1 MLTRIQDLN
10 DALIYVR
17 VVETG
22 SFTAAGSLLNLPRS
36 SVSRKVSRLEEQL
49 GVRLLHRTTR
59 SLSMTPA
66 GQTFFDRASRAFNEL
81 DDVGTQVAG
90 LAAVP
95 RGRLRVTA
103 PVSFLETARGVFPA
117 FLAAYPEIRMEVDLT
132 DRFVDIVEEGFD
144 LAIRGGKPPD
154 PSLDGCQIY
163 DSRYELLASTDYLRS
178 HGYPSSVSEL
188 RDHQCLILG
197 LTSPA
202 VWRFETSRGPVEV
215 TVNGRLAST
224 NVMALLEATR
234 AGMGISRLPTGAG
247 RFDMIGLERIL
258 PELRTPGGG
267 LWAVYPS
274 SRHLSPAVR
283 AFIEFVEDQLAQEVA
298 NQ

>member
-22 SFTAAGSLLNLPRS
+22 SFTAAGNLLHLPRS

-66 GQTFFDRASRAFNEL
+66 GQTFFDRASRALAEL
-81 DDVGTQVAG
+81 EDVGAQVAG

-95 RGRLRVTA
+95 KGRLRVTA
-103 PVSFLETARGVFPA
+103 PVSFLETGPGVFPG
-117 FLAAYPEIRMEVDLT
+117 FLQAYPEIRLEVDLT

-154 PSLDGCQIY
+154 PSLEGHQVL
-163 DSRYELLASTDYLRS
+163 DSRYQLLASKEYLEA
-178 HGYPSSVSEL
+178 HGRPSSASDL
-188 RDHQCLILG
+188 REHQCLILG
-197 LTSPA
+197 LSSPS
-202 VWRFETSRGPVEV
+202 VWSFHSPRGTIEVPVS
-215 TVNGRLAST
+215 GRLAST

-234 AGMGISRLPTGAG
+234 AGLGISRLPTGAG
-247 RFDMIGLERIL
+247 RFDMRNLEVIL
-258 PELRTPGGG
+258 PELQTPGGG

-274 SRHLSPAVR
+274 SRHLAPVVR
-283 AFIEFVEDQLAQEVA
+283 AFITFLDQALQVG